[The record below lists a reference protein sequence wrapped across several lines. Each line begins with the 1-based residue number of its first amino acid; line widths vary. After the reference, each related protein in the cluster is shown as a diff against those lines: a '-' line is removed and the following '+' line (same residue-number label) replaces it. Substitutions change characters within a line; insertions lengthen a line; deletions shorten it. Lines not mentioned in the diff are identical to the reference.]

1 MRHMK
6 KLNIAV
12 LICAVLF
19 CSGYYL
25 SGKGYLN
32 RLGKMHMML
41 SIAPPTLNSIEQKR
55 DKEVFLETRSQK
67 NNARWQ
73 QAIIDATATDDDIV
87 EGFSC
92 AARRHLVLKEL
103 PAFSKLLQKTAID
116 TEKLAL
122 KSKKIFKVERPFKLY
137 SGATCEPAR
146 GYDYPSGHAMRGW
159 TVARLLVIFFPEQ
172 RSEIFAHARSFAES
186 RVICG
191 VHSLS
196 AVEVTEDYSAKIIDR
211 LNQLSAFQNDVKAV
225 KIEMSKLGTLP
236 SPRNSCEKFSLQY
249 VKPFSSII
257 PLPM

>member
-6 KLNIAV
+6 KLNITV

-25 SGKGYLN
+25 GGKGYLN

-55 DKEVFLETRSQK
+55 DKEVFLETRNQK
-67 NNARWQ
+67 NSARWQ

-122 KSKKIFKVERPFKLY
+122 KSKKIFKVERPFKLHG
-137 SGATCEPAR
+137 GAICELAR
-146 GYDYPSGHAMRGW
+146 SYDYPSGHAMRGW

-172 RSEIFAHARSFAES
+172 HSEIFAHARSFAES

-236 SPRNSCEKFSLQY
+236 NPRNSCEKFSLQY